1 MTWIL
6 ATAAAQSG
14 MCSSV
19 LFQALGPAL
28 AWEKAYIDYLKN
40 YKSENF
46 TLAFTS
52 ERSIQDEIDRES
64 MGDVAT
70 IVISYLVMFVYVTL
84 ALGDY
89 NR

>member
-1 MTWIL
+1 MSFKNKPCTFI
-6 ATAAAQSG
+6 
-14 MCSSV
+14 
-19 LFQALGPAL
+19 QALGPAL
-28 AWEKAYIDYLKN
+28 AWEKAYIDFLKN

-46 TLAFTS
+46 TLAFNS

-89 NR
+89 NRCAA